1 MACTSQK
8 IDSNVTGLRYAEEEC
23 LKELPLA
30 PVWHPLEPNGYN
42 DFGGQ
47 VTTIARNPINPSR
60 QRKKGV
66 ITDLDASGGFGQDLT
81 QNGLTRLLQGFFF
94 ADIREKATTAP
105 TNGAAVPLTGVV
117 AADSEYEA
125 AAGLAIF
132 GTGSLIFASGFD
144 QAANNGLKQVTG
156 STATA
161 VTVNETLVDETPTAA
176 AKLQTVGYQFASGLV
191 NINVSGS
198 YPRLVRASGALDFT
212 TFGLVPGEW
221 VFIGGDAA
229 ATRFSTAGNNGFARV
244 RQVGADFIEFDK
256 TGATMA
262 AETGTSKT
270 IRLFFGNVLK
280 NERQANLI
288 KRRSYQ
294 LERTLGEDA
303 DGTMSE
309 YLVGAVASELSLQ
322 VRQADKVTVD
332 LSFIATD
339 NEQRPGIQGPKAGT
353 RPDLIE
359 SPAFNTSSDFS
370 RIKMHVI
377 SAGNP
382 NPNPLF
388 AFLTELTLTI
398 NNNVQPNKA
407 IAVLGAFDVSAGT
420 FQVGGNVTAYFADI
434 AAVQAVRNNADVTLD
449 FALVKNNAG
458 MVWDVPL
465 IALGEGRL
473 NVEQDQPITL
483 PLSMD
488 AAEGGTGHTLLFNE
502 FPYLPNAADV

>member
-81 QNGLTRLLQGFFF
+81 QTGLTRLLQGFFF

-105 TNGAAVPLTGVV
+105 TNGAAVPLTGVG
-117 AADSEYEA
+117 AAGSEYEA

-176 AKLQTVGYQFASGLV
+176 AKLQTVGYQFASGVV

-198 YPRLVRASGALDFT
+198 YPRLVRASGTFDFT

-221 VFIGGDAA
+221 VFIGGDAS
-229 ATRFSTAGNNGFARV
+229 ATRFSTAVNNGFARV

-262 AETGTSKT
+262 AETGTTKT

-303 DGTMSE
+303 DDTMSE

-370 RIKMHVI
+370 RIKMHVLA
-377 SAGNP
+377 AGNT

-458 MVWDVPL
+458 MVWDIPL

-473 NVEQDQPITL
+473 SVEQDQPITL
-483 PLSMD
+483 PLSME
-488 AAEGGTGHTLLFNE
+488 AAEGGAGHTLLFNE